1 MFKFVASLCAALGLV
16 AFAPMPAQAVPVSTC
31 AANGTQDTIG
41 NDLLTCNLFDDPT
54 QEQVTVTDPFAN
66 GTPPFTG
73 PDWFT
78 PSYAILFDVGDG
90 TDSDVVAFTRV
101 QNPAGGSRDQVT
113 LYSEGSASFG
123 AALAAALS
131 APVNARTRVAEG
143 AGGLATFFVNF
154 QSGVGASSAFAG
166 CNGAANCDT
175 INVNSPEGAGPP
187 PSAVP
192 EPATL
197 TLMGLA
203 GAVAAIRRRRK
214 ATV

>member
-1 MFKFVASLCAALGLV
+1 MFKFVASICVALGFV
-16 AFAPMPAQAVPVSTC
+16 AFVPMPAQALPVSTC
-31 AANGTQDTIG
+31 AANGTTDSIG

-54 QEQVTVTDPFAN
+54 QEQVTVTDPFAT
-66 GTPPFTG
+66 GVAPFTG

-78 PSYAILFDVGDG
+78 PSYAILVDSGDG
-90 TDSDVVAFTRV
+90 TNSDVVAFTRV
-101 QNPAGGSRDQVT
+101 QNPAGGSHDQVT
-113 LYSEGSASFG
+113 LYSEGSANFG
-123 AALAAALS
+123 AALAAALA
-131 APVNARTRVAEG
+131 APANAMSRVIENG
-143 AGGLATFFVNF
+143 AGVTTFFVNF
-154 QSGVGASSAFAG
+154 QAGVGASSAFAG
-166 CNGAANCDT
+166 CNAGANCDT
-175 INVNSPEGAGPP
+175 INVTSPEAAGQ

>member
-1 MFKFVASLCAALGLV
+1 MFKFVASLCVALGLV
-16 AFAPMPAQAVPVSTC
+16 AFAPMPAQALPVSTC
-31 AANGTQDTIG
+31 APNGTFDG
-41 NDLLTCNLFDDPT
+41 PGPNANELLTCNLFDDPT
-54 QEQVTVTDPFAN
+54 QEQVTVADPF
-66 GTPPFTG
+66 GTVAFP

-78 PSYAILFDVGDG
+78 PSYAILIDSGDG
-90 TDSDVVAFTRV
+90 SNSDVVAFTRV
-101 QNPAGGSRDQVT
+101 VPPAGGPGFDQVT
-113 LYSEGSASFG
+113 LYSEGSGGFAN
-123 AALAAALS
+123 ALAAALA
-131 APVNARTRVAEG
+131 APANALTRVQENA
-143 AGGLATFFVNF
+143 AGVTTFFVNF
-154 QSGVGASSAFAG
+154 QSGTGASSAFAG

-175 INVNSPEGAGPP
+175 INVTSPENAGQ